1 MKLKRLTAA
10 VLALVMTA
18 ALLPAAM
25 ADAPDADFGGFLD
38 AGSVQGGV
46 MLLSAPAEAPLAA
59 SYHTWLFLNGE
70 YLDASNIP
78 DVRHDPEYLLPM
90 RLICEADGGSADW
103 YPEDNEAFFFFA
115 NQRIVVSFADNSVQL
130 DFQPV
135 EGVTATLVDGVTFL
149 PASFVNSLEGV
160 EVDDNP
166 TMDVDRIDVKTPNG
180 TPLMKLANEL
190 LEAAGLGMGMQT
202 SPAELEEVYGEV
214 FGFKAA
220 YMTEGVAFLPM
231 MISANTLV
239 VGKLADGAES
249 DLHACFDKYQ
259 AQQKEVF
266 TTYLSHNLPAIE
278 NAKFATEGGWFL
290 FVIAENADAAVELFH
305 TRAAEMK

>member
-1 MKLKRLTAA
+1 MKFKRLTAA

-18 ALLPAAM
+18 ALLPAA
-25 ADAPDADFGGFLD
+25 AAAPWGDLLIAPNPMSKPEAVDTPTANAYQTHLYLNDQELD
-38 AGSVQGGV
+38 VSAIPGV
-46 MLLSAPAEAPLAA
+46 GP
-59 SYHTWLFLNGE
+59 N
-70 YLDASNIP
+70 
-78 DVRHDPEYLLPM
+78 LLPM
-90 RLICEADGGSADW
+90 RLLCEADGGSADW

-130 DFQPV
+130 EFQPV
-135 EGVTATLVDGVTFL
+135 EGVAATLVDGVTFL

-160 EVDDNP
+160 EVDDHP
-166 TMDVDRIDVKTPNG
+166 EMDVYCLDVKTPNG

-190 LEAAGLGMGMQT
+190 LEAAGMGMGMQT

-214 FGFKAA
+214 YGFKAA

-239 VGKLADGAES
+239 VGKLAAGAES

-266 TTYLSHNLPAIE
+266 TTYLPHNLPAIE
-278 NAKFATEGGWFL
+278 NAKFATEGDWFL
-290 FVIAENADAAVELFH
+290 FVIAENADTAVELFH